1 MSYVCLI
8 RRSALVAALSM
19 SISVAFAANT
29 TAPVAK
35 TTINVTS
42 VNATHDRFIVTYRSG
57 TTERANH
64 AAVVQNVAAAL
75 TRAGVKL
82 AATRT
87 QSTPVTYQRKLGTGA
102 ELVRTSRKL
111 SQQEANALMQQLA
124 ADPAVLSVQPD
135 VMMHKTAVTPV
146 VPNDPKY
153 ATYQWHMRAGDGT
166 METIGR
172 DTTSFANR
180 GGANVANAWNL
191 ADGTGITVAVLDTG
205 ITQHSDLDMSLAAS
219 GYDFIS
225 DAFVSGRADNSRVP
239 GGWDLGDWTTDPV
252 YTDPTTGCV
261 DASQAEDSS
270 WHGTHVAGT
279 IAELTNNNLGFAGV
293 ANKARVL
300 PVRVLGH
307 CGGYTSD
314 IADAITWASGG
325 HVDGVPDNTTPVQVV
340 SMSLGGEGSCTADD
354 ATGSAIAGAISRGVT
369 VVVAAGN
376 SNSDSAYFSPASC
389 PGVITVAS
397 NGITG
402 KRAFYS
408 NYGTGI
414 TVSAPG
420 GGGYAND
427 ASSGT
432 IVDAG
437 FVWSTI
443 NTGTHAPVAEGY
455 GGMAGTSQATPHV
468 SGVVALMASA
478 RKTLGLAP
486 LTPAQV
492 RSVLIGTARA
502 FPSKPDQTIG
512 AGIVDAYAAVVK
524 ASNPATTDP
533 TAVQLINGTPV
544 TGLTGSASDTLLYA
558 LDVPAGARSLNLR
571 TLGGTGDVSLF
582 VKVGTA
588 PALDGSDATYK
599 SVKPGNSESVV
610 ISTPTAGTY
619 YIRVVGVADFNKVTL
634 LGSFIAP

>member
-8 RRSALVAALSM
+8 RRSALVAALSISM
-19 SISVAFAANT
+19 SAAFASNT
-29 TAPVAK
+29 TVPVAK

-42 VNATHDRFIVTYRSG
+42 ASALHDRFIVTYRMG

-111 SQQEANALMQQLA
+111 SQQEANALMRQLA
-124 ADPAVLSVQPD
+124 SDPAVLSVQPD
-135 VMMHKTAVTPV
+135 VMMHKTATTPM

-153 ATYQWHMRAGDGT
+153 AAYQWHMRAGDGT
-166 METIGR
+166 MERIGR

-191 ADGTGITVAVLDTG
+191 ADGSGITVAVLDTG

-225 DAFVSGRADNSRVP
+225 DAYVSGRADNARAP
-239 GGWDLGDWTTDPV
+239 GGWDLGDWTTDPI

-270 WHGTHVAGT
+270 WHGTHVSGT
-279 IAELTNNNLGFAGV
+279 IAELTNNLGMAGV

-325 HVDGVPDNTTPVQVV
+325 HVDGVPDNTMPVQVI
-340 SMSLGGEGSCTADD
+340 SMSLGGGGACSANDVTAQ
-354 ATGSAIAGAISRGVT
+354 AISGAISRGVT

-376 SNSDSAYFSPASC
+376 SNSDVANFTPASC
-389 PGVITVAS
+389 PGVIVVAA

-408 NYGTGI
+408 NYGTGV
-414 TVSAPG
+414 TLSSPG

-478 RKTLGLAP
+478 RKTLGLVP

-492 RSVLIGTARA
+492 RSVLISTARA
-502 FPSKPDQTIG
+502 FPSKPDQAVG
-512 AGIVDAYAAVVK
+512 AGVVDAYAAVIK

-533 TAVQLINGTPV
+533 AATQLINGTAV
-544 TGLTGSASDTLLYA
+544 TGLMGSASDTLLFA
-558 LDVPAGARSLNLR
+558 LDVPAGARSLSLR
-571 TLGGTGDVSLF
+571 TFGGTGDVSLF

-588 PALDGSDATYK
+588 PALDGSDATYT

-610 ISTPTAGTY
+610 ISTPIAGTY
-619 YIRVVGVADFNKVTL
+619 YIRVVGVADFSKVTV
-634 LGSFIAP
+634 LGSFATL